1 LEDGVDLTIIE
12 AVLFDMDGTLV
23 DSDAAVERAWRVWA
37 AEYGVAPE
45 DVLSVAHGAPAERT
59 VRLVRP
65 ELDEAGVI
73 EAAARQLELQY
84 DDLSDVVAT
93 PGARGLLAALE
104 LPWAI
109 VTSADVRLAKAR
121 LGAAGIVAPL
131 LVTVEDVRV
140 GKPDPE
146 GYLRAAELLGV
157 APERCLVVED
167 AEVGVLAGRAAG
179 AQVAALKG
187 VEGDL
192 AIPDLGALAR
202 LLAVRDEP
210 SA

>member
-1 LEDGVDLTIIE
+1 VDLTIIE

-23 DSDAAVERAWRVWA
+23 DSDAAVERAWRTWA
-37 AEYGVAPE
+37 TEYGVEPAA
-45 DVLSVAHGAPAERT
+45 VLAVAHGAPAERT
-59 VRLVRP
+59 VGLVRP
-65 ELDEAGVI
+65 DLTVADAA

-84 DDLSDVVAT
+84 DDLSDVVPT
-93 PGARGLLAALE
+93 PGALGLLAALR
-104 LPWAI
+104 LPWAV

-121 LGAAGIVAPL
+121 LGAACIVAPL

-146 GYLRAAELLGV
+146 GYRRAAELLGV
-157 APERCLVVED
+157 APEKCLVVED
-167 AEVGVLAGRAAG
+167 AAVGVAAGRAAG

-192 AIPDLGALAR
+192 ALADLGALAG
-202 LLAVRDEP
+202 LLASREP